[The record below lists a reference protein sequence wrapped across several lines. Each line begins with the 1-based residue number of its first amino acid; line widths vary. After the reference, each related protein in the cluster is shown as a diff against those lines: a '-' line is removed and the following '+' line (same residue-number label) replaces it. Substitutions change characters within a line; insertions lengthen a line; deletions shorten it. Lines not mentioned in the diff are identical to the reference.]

1 VQRRIFIH
9 LISIAFLAIAGI
21 TAIAAYHIRAGT
33 IHYHAE
39 TFSKIAEEVHHN
51 MGRVLAGAV
60 SDVALISNN
69 PLFRNG
75 AADPRAIEEELHNIH
90 KILPRYDDISV
101 IAPNG
106 TIIASTSYRFLADWR
121 HKKHFQESLRGSVA
135 VSPVSVSSEP
145 FRQSLQF
152 TAPVTQN
159 GTVKAVVALQLD
171 LAKLAEI
178 PLGVHVGETGRAF
191 VTDHAG
197 NIIIHHDPRRVLEAA
212 PAELLSTERTGGA
225 FFTENG
231 ALFFGSMFSPSPEET
246 IFPAEIPP
254 WRVTIAER
262 SEELLSA
269 ARLAVLQAILLA
281 AAIFVVAV
289 LVSFQLSRRIVR
301 PLGELTTAIADISGA
316 ELSVSLPP
324 PTNDEIGALS
334 RAFLRLLEDLRESR
348 SLLVSSEK
356 RYREMA
362 DLLPLPLFETDLTG
376 KIRYVNRVAFETFG
390 YREEDIARGVS
401 MFDVLVPEDRPR
413 AMKNVDS
420 RLNGTLV
427 NRVEYTARRKDGTT
441 LPVMV
446 YNAPFHE
453 HERVAGLRGVVLD
466 LSPIREAEEELSHK
480 EQQLMQA
487 QKMESIG
494 TLVGGLAHDFN
505 NVLGGIG
512 ATSSLL
518 TYMNT
523 HDPAAVTPEKLR
535 ESLGLIDDQVKRAS
549 EMIRKLLTLSR
560 RQKIAFSPI
569 DLVRSVQN
577 VAIIAEKTLDK
588 SVRLRLS
595 LPATPALINGDGAL
609 LEQVMLNL
617 VLNAWHAMTIMRAED
632 GTPGGTCAI
641 TLERMDIG
649 DGFPNWP
656 PGLSTGPYWSLRVTD
671 TGVGIPAADL
681 QTVFDPFFTTKKRAG
696 GSGLGLPMAYTIIQ
710 QHHGATTLS
719 SIVGSGTTV
728 TAYLPILADP
738 QEDAAVDRAAFTP
751 HRGSGTVL
759 CADDEP
765 AIRETVKEMLTL
777 MGYEVLTA
785 ADGEEAVT
793 LFRRYADRISF
804 LVLDIIMPQRSGI
817 EALREIRRDRPQ
829 MRALLISGYRFEE
842 PTQEAVS
849 WGGVATLA
857 KPFSFEQFAEAIRA
871 LTS

>member
-1 VQRRIFIH
+1 MQRRIFVH
-9 LISIAFLAIAGI
+9 LISLAFLAIAGI
-21 TAIAAYHIRAGT
+21 TAIAAYHIRTGT
-33 IHYHAE
+33 IRYHVE
-39 TFSKIAEEVHHN
+39 TFSKVAEEVHHN
-51 MGRVLAGAV
+51 MGRLLAGAV

-69 PLFRNG
+69 PLFRGG
-75 AADPRAIEEELHNIH
+75 ATDPKTMEAALHDIH
-90 KILPRYDDISV
+90 KILPRYDDISL

-106 TIIASTSYRFLADWR
+106 TVIASTSYRFLADWR
-121 HKKHFQESLRGSVA
+121 HKKHFQASLRGAVA

-145 FRQSLQF
+145 FRQFLQF
-152 TAPVTQN
+152 TSPVSQN
-159 GTVKAVVALQLD
+159 GTVKAVISLQLD
-171 LAKLAEI
+171 LAKIAEI
-178 PLGVHVGETGRAF
+178 PLGVHIGETGNGF
-191 VTDHAG
+191 VTDHTG
-197 NIIIHHDPRRVLEAA
+197 NIIIHHDPRRILEPMPVEFASA
-212 PAELLSTERTGGA
+212 GQGDGV

-231 ALFFGSMFSPSPEET
+231 SQFFGNMFAPSPEDT

-254 WRVTIAER
+254 WRVVIAER

-269 ARLAVLQAILLA
+269 ARLAILQAILFA

-289 LVSFQLSRRIVR
+289 LVSLQLSRRIVR
-301 PLGELTTAIADISGA
+301 PLGDLTTAMADISGT

-334 RAFLRLLEDLRESR
+334 RTFLRLLEDLRESR
-348 SLLVSSEK
+348 ALLVSSEK

-362 DLLPLPLFETDLTG
+362 DLLPLPLFEADLSG

-390 YREEDIARGVS
+390 YSEEDIARGVS

-413 AMKNVDS
+413 AMKNVEG

-427 NRVEYTARRKDGTT
+427 NRIEYTARRKDGTT

-453 HERVAGLRGVVLD
+453 HERVAGLRGVVID

-518 TYMNT
+518 TYMNE
-523 HDPAAVTPEKLR
+523 HDPSAVTPDKLR

-560 RQKIAFSPI
+560 RQKISFLPM

-609 LEQVMLNL
+609 LEQVILNL
-617 VLNAWHAMTIMRAED
+617 VLNAWHAMTIMRREG
-632 GTPGGTCAI
+632 GTPGGVCAI
-641 TLERMDIG
+641 TLERTDIG
-649 DGFPNWP
+649 EGFPNWP
-656 PGLSTGPYWSLRVTD
+656 PGLSSGPYWSLRVTD
-671 TGVGIPAADL
+671 TGVG
-681 QTVFDPFFTTKKRAG
+681 
-696 GSGLGLPMAYTIIQ
+696 
-710 QHHGATTLS
+710 
-719 SIVGSGTTV
+719 
-728 TAYLPILADP
+728 
-738 QEDAAVDRAAFTP
+738 
-751 HRGSGTVL
+751 
-759 CADDEP
+759 
-765 AIRETVKEMLTL
+765 
-777 MGYEVLTA
+777 
-785 ADGEEAVT
+785 
-793 LFRRYADRISF
+793 
-804 LVLDIIMPQRSGI
+804 
-817 EALREIRRDRPQ
+817 
-829 MRALLISGYRFEE
+829 
-842 PTQEAVS
+842 
-849 WGGVATLA
+849 
-857 KPFSFEQFAEAIRA
+857 
-871 LTS
+871 

>member
-1 VQRRIFIH
+1 MQRRIFVH
-9 LISIAFLAIAGI
+9 LLGISFLAITVI

-33 IHYHAE
+33 IRYHAE

-51 MGRVLAGAV
+51 MGRLLAGAV
-60 SDVALISNN
+60 SDAALIAND

-75 AADPRAIEEELHNIH
+75 AIDPRAVEQELQNIHNI
-90 KILPRYDDISV
+90 LPHYDDISL

-106 TIIASTSYRFLADWR
+106 TVIASTSYRFLADWR
-121 HKKHFQESLRGSVA
+121 HKKHFQESLQGIVA
-135 VSPVSVSSEP
+135 ASPVGISSEP
-145 FRQSLQF
+145 FRQFLQF
-152 TAPVTQN
+152 TAPVSQN
-159 GTVKAVVALQLD
+159 GSVKAVIALQLD

-178 PLGVHVGETGRAF
+178 PLGVHIGETGRAF
-191 VTDHAG
+191 VTDHEG
-197 NIIIHHDPRRVLEAA
+197 NIIIHHDPRRILEPA
-212 PAELLSTERTGGA
+212 PVEFVSAGRTDGVI
-225 FFTENG
+225 FTENG
-231 ALFFGSMFSPSPEET
+231 ASFFGSVFFPPFQDT

-254 WRVTIAER
+254 WRIIIAER
-262 SEELLSA
+262 SDELLSA
-269 ARLAVLQAILLA
+269 VRTPILQAILLA
-281 AAIFVVAV
+281 AVIFVIAA
-289 LVSFQLSRRIVR
+289 LVSLHLARRIVR
-301 PLGELTTAIADISGA
+301 PLKELTAAIADISGT
-316 ELSVSLPP
+316 ELAVSLPP

-348 SLLVSSEK
+348 ALLVSSER

-362 DLLPLPLFETDLTG
+362 DLLPLPLFEADIAG

-390 YREEDIARGVS
+390 YSEEDIARGVS
-401 MFDVLVPEDRPR
+401 MFEVLVPEDRPR
-413 AMKNVDS
+413 AVKNVES

-427 NRVEYTARRKDGTT
+427 SRMEYTARRKDGIT

-453 HERVAGLRGVVLD
+453 HERVAGFRGVVID

-560 RQKIAFSPI
+560 RQKISFSPM
-569 DLVRSVQN
+569 DLVRSAQN
-577 VAIIAEKTLDK
+577 VAVIAEKTLDK

-595 LPATPALINGDGAL
+595 LPATPALINGDAAL
-609 LEQVMLNL
+609 IEQVLLNL
-617 VLNAWHAMTIMRAED
+617 VLNAWHAMTTMRGEHE
-632 GTPGGTCAI
+632 TPGGICAI
-641 TLERMDIG
+641 TLERTDIG

-656 PGLSTGPYWSLRVTD
+656 PDLPVGPYWSLRVTD

-681 QTVFDPFFTTKKRAG
+681 QTVFDPFFTTKKRSG

-710 QHHGATTLS
+710 QHHGAITLS

-728 TAYLPILADP
+728 TAYLPVLAEPGSADD
-738 QEDAAVDRAAFTP
+738 DAPAFTP

-765 AIRETVKEMLTL
+765 TIRETVKEMLTL

-817 EALREIRRDRPQ
+817 EALRDIRQIRPQ
-829 MRALLISGYRFEE
+829 IRALLISGYRFEE